1 MRCGTRARWSMA
13 LKLLQSVK
21 AKRSNLEGTLEYEW
35 GSSKVLQQ
43 TDLRQL
49 SRAQL
54 RNHLEARDLDT
65 EGPKRACIERL
76 EASLEEEKLQSIAY
90 TEQLEAEFQIN
101 KDLEERGAVY
111 AVGANY
117 SGQVRSR
124 RRRATARAFCRARAG
139 EGGWARPR
147 GVGGAARGPSN
158 AFRPDRALP
167 SLPRS
172 SARATTSRGE
182 SSRSC
187 PRRAAWASPSSAC
200 RPTWRSR

>member
-1 MRCGTRARWSMA
+1 MA

-76 EASLEEEKLQSIAY
+76 EASLEEVGFSFAR
-90 TEQLEAEFQIN
+90 
-101 KDLEERGAVY
+101 DLECE
-111 AVGANY
+111 
-117 SGQVRSR
+117 QV
-124 RRRATARAFCRARAG
+124 
-139 EGGWARPR
+139 
-147 GVGGAARGPSN
+147 
-158 AFRPDRALP
+158 
-167 SLPRS
+167 
-172 SARATTSRGE
+172 
-182 SSRSC
+182 SC
-187 PRRAAWASPSSAC
+187 EVFD
-200 RPTWRSR
+200 

>member
-1 MRCGTRARWSMA
+1 MA
-13 LKLLQSVK
+13 LSLLKQVK

-65 EGPKRACIERL
+65 EGPKTALIARL
-76 EASLEEEKLQSIAY
+76 EGSLEEEKLQSIAY

-117 SGQVRSR
+117 SGQVRARAPSHRAHACRRAGASSRAR
-124 RRRATARAFCRARAG
+124 RRRTVSLRVI
-139 EGGWARPR
+139 RPAC
-147 GVGGAARGPSN
+147 G
-158 AFRPDRALP
+158 
-167 SLPRS
+167 S
-172 SARATTSRGE
+172 SAKATTSRGAC
-182 SSRSC
+182 SRLC
-187 PRRAAWASPSSAC
+187 RRRAAWASPSSAF